1 MSIPAV
7 NWAIAQRLRATQKLV
22 LPTGADFQPVSAIV
36 APLIHRIA
44 AAAIK
49 RAEEQGKPAKA
60 ERMRRRWRAFTEER
74 VGAP

>member
-1 MSIPAV
+1 MSIAAH
-7 NWAIAQRLRATQKLV
+7 NWAIAQRLQATQKLV

-49 RAEEQGKPAKA
+49 RAELQGNPAKA
-60 ERMRRRWRAFTEER
+60 ERMRAMLREFLETRNAS
-74 VGAP
+74 